1 MPQPQTEHAGPT
13 SFPIAWNRGK
23 AFQWVSAAAVVG
35 VFTALLIQINLRISH
50 GHSGDFRHFYFASR
64 AMLMHQ
70 DPYAPGTGG
79 LDAGTVS
86 PTGDFRAGTGGYLY
100 PPLIAFLYT
109 PVARLDYRVAQRV
122 VLVVNMVCIAAGLF
136 LISRVYLDR
145 LGSRAVPAEAG
156 TPVGMFGL
164 LAPVVALGLLMD
176 VDKVRLELQ
185 MFQTNALMFLMFA
198 LSLKW
203 VDRRPVLAGVPL
215 GVILNIKYLSLA
227 MLPWLLIRRRWWTAI
242 AMVVSTVCFALLP
255 AVVSGW
261 KANLHDLSVASG
273 GLATMVGAGS
283 GTAGPQEQANVE
295 DIRAWFSISIT
306 SAMARMADLFGST
319 LKVGLAFAAGVALAC
334 LGVAVWL
341 YLRNG
346 VPLVRWP
353 TAAGQ
358 QFAPYKTAIGL
369 EFTALI
375 AATLCF
381 SPQTNT
387 RHLLL
392 ALFVTVPA
400 AVLMLTAR
408 PPRARLVV
416 GIAIA
421 FMFFCF
427 VFPPGNRF
435 TLAHHLSELW
445 FGVGALSWGLL
456 VALFTVISVGLSQ
469 SRSDSQPMPS

>member
-1 MPQPQTEHAGPT
+1 
-13 SFPIAWNRGK
+13 
-23 AFQWVSAAAVVG
+23 V
-35 VFTALLIQINLRISH
+35 L
-50 GHSGDFRHFYFASR
+50 
-64 AMLMHQ
+64 
-70 DPYAPGTGG
+70 
-79 LDAGTVS
+79 S
-86 PTGDFRAGTGGYLY
+86 PEGDFRAGTGGYLY

-122 VLVVNMVCIAAGLF
+122 VLVVNMLCIAGGLF
-136 LISRVYLDR
+136 VITRVFLER
-145 LGSRAVPAEAG
+145 LAVPAEAG
-156 TPVGMFGL
+156 TPAGIFAL
-164 LAPVVALGLLMD
+164 LMPVAALGLLMD

-203 VDRRPVLAGVPL
+203 IDRRPVLAGVPL

-227 MLPWLLIRRRWWTAI
+227 MLPWLLIRRRWSTA
-242 AMVVSTVCFALLP
+242 VSMILSTGAFALLP
-255 AVVSGW
+255 ALVTGW
-261 KANLHDLSVASG
+261 KANLHNLSVASG

-283 GTAGPQEQANVE
+283 GTTGPQEQANVE

-319 LKVGLAFAAGVALAC
+319 LAVGLAFAAGTALVC

-341 YLRNG
+341 YRRNG
-346 VPLVRWP
+346 VPLLQWP
-353 TAAGQ
+353 PPAGQ
-358 QFAPYKTAIGL
+358 RSAPFDTAVGL

-400 AVLMLTAR
+400 AVLILTAR

-469 SRSDSQPMPS
+469 VAGRLQPVKT